1 MNKIIRFFNEAEKI
15 IKDSR
20 EEQEKI
26 KKETADEINA
36 TTKSVFDLFDEAER
50 YVDSFN
56 DDTDINRVT
65 KYIKS
70 RMNKKGK

>member
-26 KKETADEINA
+26 KKDAADEINA
-36 TTKSVFDLFDEAER
+36 TTKSIFDLFDEAER

-56 DDTDINRVT
+56 DDKEINRVT
-65 KYIKS
+65 NYFKS
-70 RMNKKGK
+70 RMKKGK